1 MRPPAWTSRGDR
13 WFAGVAAALAGVVG
27 VLGLATAPGPA
38 ARVEVAVLS
47 AVTVAGFV
55 VAGRRRLPMPVLAAW
70 TFVPAIVLALRQ
82 RGEGTMFLLV
92 VALSFLVLVEPR
104 RWVRAAAGAVAVLTP
119 AGVTLAVHPDW
130 GWPFWTGGIVFGWLS
145 AEQTRRFRALVAEL
159 TATRERLAEQ
169 AVHLER
175 RRIAAELHDLV
186 GHSLGVLLLHITGA
200 RRRVRDD
207 PDAAEE
213 ALRQAE
219 GIGRAGLTEIRR
231 SVAALRRE
239 TGAALA
245 PTATRG
251 RRAGAGGAD
260 GRRRLRGE
268 LDGDRRAGG
277 RGGDRRTGGLPG
289 RAGVAGERDPARAR
303 RAGPGAGRRT
313 ARRGGGDRRQ
323 RRRRLPAA
331 AGRRRGRRH
340 RHAGAGGGA
349 RRQPRRRPDPGR
361 LAGPCPHPARA
372 RAVARSRPRVD
383 RTAAVSDP
391 PGAPRPVTVVLV
403 DDQPLVRAGLRWVL
417 AEADGF
423 TIAAECGDG
432 AEAVAAVQARPGGV
446 DVVLMDV
453 RMRGVDG
460 IEATRRLREQRG
472 PPVLILTTFDE
483 DEVLWGA
490 IEAGAAGF
498 VLKDA
503 SAEDLIAATRTVAGG
518 GAWLDP
524 AVTPRVLEVTRR
536 SALPRHR
543 AAARADDL
551 TERELDVLRQMATG
565 ASNPEIAAAL
575 VVSEATV
582 KTHVGSIFA
591 KLGVRD
597 RAGAIVYAYQHGIS
611 SP

>member
-231 SVAALRRE
+231 SVAARRRE

-245 PTATRG
+245 PTATAADVPVLVERTAAAG
-251 RRAGAGGAD
+251 SAVSLTVTGELEAVEAIVGLAVYRVVQESLANATRHAPGAPVQVRVAVQPDAVEVTVGNAGAASRPPPGAGGVGVIGMRERVEAL
-260 GRRRLRGE
+260 GGS
-268 LDGDRRAGG
+268 LDAGPTP
-277 RGGDRRTGGLPG
+277 GGWQ
-289 RAGVAGERDPARAR
+289 VRAR
-303 RAGPGAGRRT
+303 IPRAPAPSPGPVRESTG
-313 ARRGGGDRRQ
+313 
-323 RRRRLPAA
+323 
-331 AGRRRGRRH
+331 
-340 RHAGAGGGA
+340 
-349 RRQPRRRPDPGR
+349 
-361 LAGPCPHPARA
+361 
-372 RAVARSRPRVD
+372 RPR
-383 RTAAVSDP
+383 
-391 PGAPRPVTVVLV
+391 
-403 DDQPLVRAGLRWVL
+403 
-417 AEADGF
+417 
-423 TIAAECGDG
+423 
-432 AEAVAAVQARPGGV
+432 
-446 DVVLMDV
+446 
-453 RMRGVDG
+453 
-460 IEATRRLREQRG
+460 
-472 PPVLILTTFDE
+472 
-483 DEVLWGA
+483 
-490 IEAGAAGF
+490 
-498 VLKDA
+498 
-503 SAEDLIAATRTVAGG
+503 
-518 GAWLDP
+518 
-524 AVTPRVLEVTRR
+524 
-536 SALPRHR
+536 
-543 AAARADDL
+543 
-551 TERELDVLRQMATG
+551 
-565 ASNPEIAAAL
+565 
-575 VVSEATV
+575 
-582 KTHVGSIFA
+582 
-591 KLGVRD
+591 
-597 RAGAIVYAYQHGIS
+597 
-611 SP
+611 